1 MISVKE
7 SSFKNEPT
15 PVKFEINEAKEG
27 SSFVLNNLYYNTNSA
42 DLTKE
47 SFIVLESFAEYLKEN
62 PNLEVII
69 GAPAMGDVVR
79 LGIRKPDQGFNEV
92 LSKIHAANYKSNL
105 ADKLSRK

>member
-1 MISVKE
+1 MPTYTFRNKDKE
-7 SSFKNEPT
+7 
-15 PVKFEINEAKEG
+15 EIFDKIMSWDSRE
-27 SSFVLNNLYYNTNSA
+27 
-42 DLTKE
+42 
-47 SFIVLESFAEYLKEN
+47 EYLKEN

>member
-1 MISVKE
+1 MEKSRYTDLVRIN
-7 SSFKNEPT
+7 KNMPT
-15 PVKFEINEAKEG
+15 YTFRNTKTEEIFDKIM
-27 SSFVLNNLYYNTNSA
+27 SWNSR
-42 DLTKE
+42 E
-47 SFIVLESFAEYLKEN
+47 EYLKEN
-62 PNLEVII
+62 PDLEVIM

>member
-1 MISVKE
+1 MEKPGYAILVYINKSM
-7 SSFKNEPT
+7 PT
-15 PVKFEINEAKEG
+15 YTFRNKDTEEIFDKLM
-27 SSFVLNNLYYNTNSA
+27 SWNSR
-42 DLTKE
+42 E
-47 SFIVLESFAEYLKEN
+47 EYLKEN

>member
-1 MISVKE
+1 MEKPGSTNLVCINKIM
-7 SSFKNEPT
+7 PT
-15 PVKFEINEAKEG
+15 YTFRNTKTEEIFDKIM
-27 SSFVLNNLYYNTNSA
+27 SWNSR
-42 DLTKE
+42 E
-47 SFIVLESFAEYLKEN
+47 EYLKEN
-62 PNLEVII
+62 PDLEVIM